1 MANDIQNITAG
12 AGGGSTAYFT
22 ASIKSGTVV
31 VQAPMKTFGTNNFIN
46 EDTYTAY
53 TRASGTHMDGIDK
66 IKDKY
71 DARFDDPTYY
81 SA

>member
-1 MANDIQNITAG
+1 MATDIQNITAG

-46 EDTYTAY
+46 ENAY
-53 TRASGTHMDGIDK
+53 TRPSGTHVYGIDK

-81 SA
+81 S